1 MPRNKEKSSDIHPQH
16 SLYHQDTWRV
26 FKIMS
31 EFVDGFDSLS
41 HIGSAIIIF
50 GSARCKP
57 DTKDYSSAKN
67 IAYDLAKSGYTIIT
81 GGGPGLM
88 EAANLGAKLAKGKSI
103 GLNIELPMEQSVNPY
118 VTMPVGFKYFFVRK
132 VMFLKYS
139 SAVIVMPGGFGT
151 MDECFE
157 ALTLVQTNKIM
168 DIPIILY
175 NSKYWK
181 GLIDWLNGTMV
192 REGMITKQE
201 LSAFKL
207 MDDPKE
213 VVKEIKK
220 RVKPTLHSNI
230 NF

>member
-1 MPRNKEKSSDIHPQH
+1 
-16 SLYHQDTWRV
+16 
-26 FKIMS
+26 
-31 EFVDGFDSLS
+31 
-41 HIGSAIIIF
+41 
-50 GSARCKP
+50 
-57 DTKDYSSAKN
+57 
-67 IAYDLAKSGYTIIT
+67 
-81 GGGPGLM
+81 
-88 EAANLGAKLAKGKSI
+88 
-103 GLNIELPMEQSVNPY
+103 
-118 VTMPVGFKYFFVRK
+118 MPVGFKYFFVRK

-213 VVKEIKK
+213 VIKEIKK